1 MVTFQQVAHAI
12 QGVAPSDVKGWAA
25 IIVPSVITL
34 GGWVWAGNRLVK
46 TVDTYSTKQDAHEAL
61 DNTRFEGM
69 RGSIERHANQV
80 QAKMDEVMDKWENQ
94 RVDYATLQTE
104 VKARLPE
111 RRHGERADD

>member
-1 MVTFQQVAHAI
+1 MLTLQQVVQAL
-12 QGVAPSDVKGWAA
+12 QNVAPIDVKGWAA
-25 IIVPSVITL
+25 IVVPSVITL

-46 TVDTYSTKQDAHEAL
+46 TVDTYATKQDAHETL

-111 RRHGERADD
+111 RRTLER